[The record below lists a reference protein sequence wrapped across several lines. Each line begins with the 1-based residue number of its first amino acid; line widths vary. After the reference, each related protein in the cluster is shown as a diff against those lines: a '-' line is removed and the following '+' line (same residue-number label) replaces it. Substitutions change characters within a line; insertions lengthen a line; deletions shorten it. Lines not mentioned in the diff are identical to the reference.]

1 MGLADPA
8 SFMSRLLTGDR
19 QGSRHPSGR
28 KLTMV
33 LVFDWFVRY
42 NEDEKKKDIVRPKF
56 DWDPARKWTD
66 LGVD

>member
-19 QGSRHPSGR
+19 QGSRPSGR